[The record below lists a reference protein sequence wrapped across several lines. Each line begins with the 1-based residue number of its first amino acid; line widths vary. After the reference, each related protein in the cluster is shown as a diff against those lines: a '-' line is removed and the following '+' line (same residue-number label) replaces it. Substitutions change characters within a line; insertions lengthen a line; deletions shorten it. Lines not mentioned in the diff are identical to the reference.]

1 MQRIY
6 SIENDERNQKMMLSE
21 KPEMGGQNFVSN
33 LPYRGVK
40 RFLNLMRGGFKFFLA
55 LRERV
60 SKFLSCHF
68 EFDCPSLILVIN
80 DQPLIICSFALL

>member
-33 LPYRGVK
+33 LPYKGVK
-40 RFLNLMRGGFKFFLA
+40 RFLNLMRGGSKFFLA
-55 LRERV
+55 LRG
-60 SKFLSCHF
+60 
-68 EFDCPSLILVIN
+68 
-80 DQPLIICSFALL
+80 SFKVFVMSF